1 MATQQVTDKQLIE
14 ALLRERDELYR
25 RAVKAERLVEELSDS
40 QALKQQCET
49 RFNELE
55 AQHKKQMDEINNV
68 HEKQISELTNE
79 HKKALAKQDD
89 KYKKELAKQDAEHK
103 KALSKKED
111 EIRSLIVRLEYVT
124 RKLWGKMS
132 EKRQTPDDPRQLK
145 IDFGDMELTDE
156 EKRQIE
162 EAARKVTE
170 SRKVKVREHEKQV
183 PVRKKLPDNLRH
195 VEEHIYPDGYLGHE
209 DEWILFE
216 AVETSEHLEITAP
229 DAYVRVTIRH
239 KAMRKSDNKI
249 ITAPVSKEPLA
260 KSYAGP
266 TALTELT
273 IGKFADHLPFY
284 RQIEMFKRLGIE
296 LKQSTIES
304 WFFGVADLMRPMYYS
319 LQEYMLQ
326 LDYLQSDESTV
337 PVINNE
343 KHRTVKGYMWLI
355 RAVTEPLVLFHY
367 HEGSRGKEV
376 ALQFF
381 GKYKG
386 ALGVDGYGVYDLLD
400 KFNGIMILCCWA
412 HCRRYFDRALKHD
425 KERAEY
431 ALEQIGMLYSV
442 ETIADGEGADCE
454 RRAQL
459 RQELAYPI
467 IRGLEAWALAEKD
480 AVMPKSPIGKAIGYL
495 LGHIRQLSR
504 YTTDGRYQIDNNF
517 IENSV
522 RPLALGRKN
531 YLFCGNHDAAENA
544 AIIYTFIGCCK
555 LAQVDVRKW
564 LNYFFTHIH
573 NYDADYSR
581 DLLELLP
588 LRLKQKGIL

>member
-1 MATQQVTDKQLIE
+1 MAVQGVSDKQLIE
-14 ALLRERDELYR
+14 VLLRECDELYR
-25 RAVKAERLVEELSDS
+25 RAVKAERRCEELSD
-40 QALKQQCET
+40 ADAMRRRYET
-49 RFNELE
+49 RIKELE
-55 AQHKKQMDEINNV
+55 ASRD
-68 HEKQISELTNE
+68 KQISDM
-79 HKKALAKQDD
+79 KAKHQ
-89 KYKKELAKQDAEHK
+89 KEI
-103 KALSKKED
+103 SKKED
-111 EIRSLIVRLEYVT
+111 EIRSLVARLEYVT
-124 RKLWGKMS
+124 RKLWGSMS
-132 EKRQTPDDPRQLK
+132 EKRQTPDDPRQLRL
-145 IDFGDMELTDE
+145 DLEGMDLTEE

-162 EAARKVTE
+162 EASKKVAE
-170 SRKVKVREHEKQV
+170 SRKVKVKEHEKQV
-183 PVRKKLPDNLRH
+183 PVRKKLPENLRH

-209 DEWILFE
+209 DEWILFKD
-216 AVETSEHLEITAP
+216 VETSEHLEITAP

-249 ITAPVSKEPLA
+249 FTAAAPAEPLA

-284 RQIEMFKRLGIE
+284 RQIEMFKRIGIE
-296 LKQSTIES
+296 LRQPTIEG
-304 WFFGVADLMRPMYYS
+304 WFFGIADLMRPLYYR
-319 LQEYMLQ
+319 LQEHMLR

-337 PVINNE
+337 PIINNE

-355 RAVTEPLVLFHY
+355 RAVIEPLVFFHY

-381 GKYKG
+381 KDYKG
-386 ALGVDGYGVYDLLD
+386 ALQVDGYTVYDLLD
-400 KFNGIMILCCWA
+400 KFDGIMILCCWA
-412 HCRRYFDRALKHD
+412 HCRRYFERALKHD
-425 KERAEY
+425 RERAEY
-431 ALEQIGMLYSV
+431 GMEQIGMLYSV
-442 ETIADGEGADCE
+442 ETIADEEDASYE
-454 RRAQL
+454 RRARL

-467 IRGLEAWALAEKD
+467 IRGLEAWALNERD

-504 YTTDGRYQIDNNF
+504 YTTDGKYQIDNNF

-544 AIIYTFIGCCK
+544 AIIYTFMGCCK

-564 LNYFFTHIH
+564 LNHFFTHIH
-573 NYDADYSR
+573 DYDEDYSHE
-581 DLLELLP
+581 LLEILP
-588 LRLKQKGIL
+588 HNLKQKGIL

>member
-1 MATQQVTDKQLIE
+1 MAEGQLSDKQLIE

-25 RAVKAERLVEELSDS
+25 RATKAEHRLEQLSD
-40 QALKQQCET
+40 AEAMRQQY
-49 RFNELE
+49 E
-55 AQHKKQMDEINNV
+55 ARIREMEV
-68 HEKQISELTNE
+68 GHEKHISDMEANHQKE
-79 HKKALAKQDD
+79 ISKKEADFQKEFSKKEDE
-89 KYKKELAKQDAEHK
+89 YKKV
-103 KALSKKED
+103 LSKKED
-111 EIRSLIVRLEYVT
+111 EIRSLVARIEYMA

-145 IDFGDMELTDE
+145 LDFEGMDLTDE
-156 EKRQIE
+156 EKHQIE
-162 EAARKVTE
+162 EATKKVAE
-170 SRKVKVREHEKQV
+170 SRKVKVKEHEKQL
-183 PVRKKLPDNLRH
+183 PVRKKLPENLRR
-195 VEEHIYPDGYLGHE
+195 VEEHIYPEGYIGHE

-216 AVETSEHLEITAP
+216 ATETSEHLEITAP

-239 KAMRKSDNKI
+239 KAMRKADNQI
-249 ITAPVSKEPLA
+249 VTAPVPVEPLA

-266 TALTELT
+266 TVLTELT

-284 RQIEMFKRLGIE
+284 RQIEMYKRLGIE
-296 LKQSTIES
+296 LKQPTIEG
-304 WFFGVADLMRPMYYS
+304 WFHGIADLMRPMYYR

-355 RAVTEPLVLFHY
+355 RAVLEPLVLFHY

-376 ALQFF
+376 ALEFF
-381 GKYKG
+381 KDFKG

-400 KFNGIMILCCWA
+400 KLDGIMILCCWA
-412 HCRRYFDRALKHD
+412 HCRRYFDRALNHD
-425 KERAEY
+425 RERAEY
-431 ALEQIGMLYSV
+431 GIEQIGLIYSV
-442 ETIADGEGADCE
+442 ETIADEEGASYE

-467 IRGLEAWALAEKD
+467 IRGLEAWALNERD
-480 AVMPKSPIGKAIGYL
+480 AVMPKSPIGKALGYL

-531 YLFCGNHDAAENA
+531 YLFCGNHDAAEDA
-544 AIIYTFIGCCK
+544 AIIYTFMGCCK

-573 NYDADYSR
+573 DYDEDYSR

-588 LRLKQKGIL
+588 HNLKQKGIL

>member
-1 MATQQVTDKQLIE
+1 MAGNQVSNQQFIE

-25 RAVKAERLVEELSDS
+25 RAVKAERRCEELSDVN
-40 QALKQQCET
+40 AMKQQYEA
-49 RFNELE
+49 RIKKLE
-55 AQHKKQMDEINNV
+55 ADRDKKISDMKADHQKQLDSAKADFKKQMVKLND
-68 HEKQISELTNE
+68 E
-79 HKKALAKQDD
+79 HKKI
-89 KYKKELAKQDAEHK
+89 
-103 KALSKKED
+103 LSKKED
-111 EIRSLIVRLEYVT
+111 EIRSLVARLEYMT

-145 IDFGDMELTDE
+145 FDFEGMDLTDE
-156 EKRQIE
+156 EKRQVE
-162 EAARKVTE
+162 EAARKVAE
-170 SRKVKVREHEKQV
+170 SRKVKVKEHEKKV
-183 PVRKKLPDNLRH
+183 PVRKKLPENLRH
-195 VEEHIYPDGYLGHE
+195 VEEHVYPEGYLGHE

-229 DAYVRVTIRH
+229 DAYVRVTVRH
-239 KAMRKSDNKI
+239 KAMRKADNKI
-249 ITAPVSKEPLA
+249 FTAPVPREPLA

-273 IGKFADHLPFY
+273 MGKFADHLPFY
-284 RQIEMFKRLGIE
+284 RQIEMFKRLGIK
-296 LKQSTIES
+296 LKQPTIEG
-304 WFFGVADLMRPMYYS
+304 WFFGIADLMRPMYYR

-376 ALQFF
+376 AIQFF
-381 GKYKG
+381 KDYIG
-386 ALGVDGYGVYDLLD
+386 ALGVDGYAVYDLLGKLD
-400 KFNGIMILCCWA
+400 GIMILCCWA

-431 ALEQIGMLYSV
+431 AIEQIGMLYSV
-442 ETIADGEGADCE
+442 ETIADEEGASYG

-467 IRGLEAWALAEKD
+467 IRGLEAWALNEKD

-544 AIIYTFIGCCK
+544 AIIYTFMGCCK

-573 NYDADYSR
+573 DYDEDYSR

-588 LRLKQKGIL
+588 HNLKQKGIL

>member
-1 MATQQVTDKQLIE
+1 MTVQQVSDKQFVE

-25 RAVKAERLVEELSDS
+25 RAVKAERLNEELSD
-40 QALKQQCET
+40 ANAMKLEYEN
-49 RFNELE
+49 RLNEKDNEIARMKAEHQKEIAKKE
-55 AQHKKQMDEINNV
+55 ADHQKEVAKKD
-68 HEKQISELTNE
+68 
-79 HKKALAKQDD
+79 
-89 KYKKELAKQDAEHK
+89 KELAEN
-103 KALSKKED
+103 ED
-111 EIRSLIVRLEYVT
+111 KIRSLVARLEYLT

-145 IDFGDMELTDE
+145 LDFEGMDLTEE
-156 EKRQIE
+156 EKRQAE
-162 EAARKVTE
+162 EAARKVAE
-170 SRKVKVREHEKQV
+170 ARKVKVKEHEKRI
-183 PVRKKLPDNLRH
+183 PVRKKLPENLRH

-209 DEWILFE
+209 DEWILFNE
-216 AVETSEHLEITAP
+216 VETSEHLEITAP

-249 ITAPVSKEPLA
+249 LTAPVPVEPLA

-296 LKQSTIES
+296 LKQPTIEG
-304 WFFGVADLMRPMYYS
+304 WFFGIADLMRPMYYR

-326 LDYLQSDESTV
+326 LGYLQSDESTV

-355 RAVTEPLVLFHY
+355 RAVIEPLVLFHY

-381 GKYKG
+381 KDYKG
-386 ALGVDGYGVYDLLD
+386 ALQVDGYAVYDLLD
-400 KFNGIMILCCWA
+400 KFSGIMILCCWA
-412 HCRRYFDRALKHD
+412 HCRRYFERALKHD

-431 ALEQIGMLYSV
+431 GMEQIGMIYSV
-442 ETIADGEGADCE
+442 ESIADEEGASYE

-467 IRGLEAWALAEKD
+467 IRGLEAWALNERD

-504 YTTDGRYQIDNNF
+504 YVTDGRYMIDNNF

-544 AIIYTFIGCCK
+544 AIIYTFMGCCK

-564 LNYFFTHIH
+564 LN
-573 NYDADYSR
+573 
-581 DLLELLP
+581 
-588 LRLKQKGIL
+588 

>member
-1 MATQQVTDKQLIE
+1 MAGNQVSNQQFIE

-25 RAVKAERLVEELSDS
+25 RAVKAERRCEELSD
-40 QALKQQCET
+40 ANAMKQQYEA
-49 RFNELE
+49 RIKKLE
-55 AQHKKQMDEINNV
+55 ADFKKQMVKLND
-68 HEKQISELTNE
+68 E
-79 HKKALAKQDD
+79 HKKI
-89 KYKKELAKQDAEHK
+89 
-103 KALSKKED
+103 LSKKED
-111 EIRSLIVRLEYVT
+111 EIRSLVARLEYMT

-145 IDFGDMELTDE
+145 FDFEGTDLTDE
-156 EKRQIE
+156 EKRQVE
-162 EAARKVTE
+162 EAARKVAE
-170 SRKVKVREHEKQV
+170 SRKVKVKEHEKMV
-183 PVRKKLPDNLRH
+183 PVRKKLPENLRH
-195 VEEHIYPDGYLGHE
+195 VEEHIYPEGYLGHE

-239 KAMRKSDNKI
+239 KAMRKADNKI
-249 ITAPVSKEPLA
+249 FTAPVPREPLA

-273 IGKFADHLPFY
+273 MGKFADHLPFY

-296 LKQSTIES
+296 LKQPTIEG
-304 WFFGVADLMRPMYYS
+304 WFFGIADLMRPMYYR

-343 KHRTVKGYMWLI
+343 KHRTAKGYMWLI

-376 ALQFF
+376 AIQFF
-381 GKYKG
+381 KDYKG
-386 ALGVDGYGVYDLLD
+386 ALGVDGYAVYDLLGKLD
-400 KFNGIMILCCWA
+400 GVMVLCCWA

-431 ALEQIGMLYSV
+431 AIEQIGMLYSV
-442 ETIADGEGADCE
+442 ETIADEEGASYE

-467 IRGLEAWALAEKD
+467 IRGLEAWALNEKD

-544 AIIYTFIGCCK
+544 AIIYTFMGCCK

-573 NYDADYSR
+573 EYDEDYSC

-588 LRLKQKGIL
+588 HNLKQKGIL

>member
-1 MATQQVTDKQLIE
+1 MAGHQVSDKQLIE

-25 RAVKAERLVEELSDS
+25 RAVKAERLSDELSD
-40 QALKQQCET
+40 ANAMRRKY
-49 RFNELE
+49 E
-55 AQHKKQMDEINNV
+55 ARIKEMAASHQKRIDTMAASHQKRIDTMAADHQ
-68 HEKQISELTNE
+68 KQISNIEAGHQKQMAKLDDE
-79 HKKALAKQDD
+79 HKKI
-89 KYKKELAKQDAEHK
+89 
-103 KALSKKED
+103 LSKKED
-111 EIRSLIVRLEYVT
+111 EIRTLVARLEYVT

-132 EKRQTPDDPRQLK
+132 EKRKTPDDPRQLK
-145 IDFGDMELTDE
+145 LDFEGMGLTEE
-156 EKRQIE
+156 EKHQVE
-162 EAARKVTE
+162 KAARMVAE
-170 SRKVKVREHEKQV
+170 SRKVKVKEHEKQL
-183 PVRKKLPDNLRH
+183 PVRKKLPENLRH
-195 VEEHIYPDGYLGHE
+195 VEEHIYPEGYLGHE

-216 AVETSEHLEITAP
+216 TVETSEHLEITAP

-239 KAMRKSDNKI
+239 KAMRKADKKVF
-249 ITAPVSKEPLA
+249 TAPVPAEPIA
-260 KSYAGP
+260 KSYAG
-266 TALTELT
+266 ASLLTELT
-273 IGKFADHLPFY
+273 MGKFADHLPFY
-284 RQIEMFKRLGIE
+284 RQIEMYKRLGIE

-304 WFFGVADLMRPMYYS
+304 WFHEIADLMRPLYYQ
-319 LQEYMLQ
+319 LKQHMLL

-381 GKYKG
+381 DKYKG
-386 ALGVDGYGVYDLLD
+386 ALGVDGYGVYDLLGKLD
-400 KFNGIMILCCWA
+400 GIMVLCCWA

-431 ALEQIGMLYSV
+431 GIEQIGMLYGV
-442 ETIADGEGADCE
+442 ETIADEEGASYE

-467 IRGLEAWALAEKD
+467 IRALEAWALNEQD

-504 YTTDGRYQIDNNF
+504 YTTDGRYMIDNNF

-531 YLFCGNHDAAENA
+531 FLFCGNHDAAEDA
-544 AIIYTFIGCCK
+544 AVIYTFMGCCK

-564 LNYFFTHIH
+564 LNYFFTHVH
-573 NYDADYSR
+573 DYDNDYS
-581 DLLELLP
+581 LNLMELLP
-588 LRLKQKGIL
+588 HRLKQQGIL